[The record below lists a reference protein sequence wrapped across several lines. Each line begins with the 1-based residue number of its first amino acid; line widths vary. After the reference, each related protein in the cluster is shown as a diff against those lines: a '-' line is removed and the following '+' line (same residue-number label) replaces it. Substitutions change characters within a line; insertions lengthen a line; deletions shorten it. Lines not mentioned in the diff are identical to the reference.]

1 MRSTGDRI
9 RHTVLFEVV
18 GLALAAPLGAWLF
31 HGPVI
36 DIGVVAL
43 VGTVIATAW
52 NYGFNLG
59 FDRLLQRLRG
69 DSRKTLTLRLV
80 HAALFELGLMAILLP
95 FVAWYLG
102 IGLWEALMLD
112 LAFVAFYLV
121 YAFVFNWV
129 YDLVFP
135 VPSPPAAA
143 SA

>member
-9 RHTVLFEVV
+9 RHTILFEVL

-31 HGPVI
+31 DGPI
-36 DIGVVAL
+36 LDLGVVAL
-43 VGTVIATAW
+43 VGTLIATAW

-69 DSRKTLTLRLV
+69 DSRKTLGLRVV

-102 IGLWEALMLD
+102 ISLWAALMLD

-121 YAFVFNWV
+121 YAFAFNWV

-135 VPSPPAAA
+135 VTPPPASA